1 MNKIKFISAFFIILA
16 SVFYIGCG
24 EDSVNNNGG
33 GPGGTAP
40 TLNMKAGSL
49 YIFNVDSLPVS
60 GGTPTPTRL
69 KTYHTFLAAVTF
81 GGKSNAFP
89 IVSETRDTVANISL
103 GTDTF
108 YVCYESGK
116 FYQYGMLQII
126 SPTIPAAWDL
136 VADFNVSSGTSFTI
150 ASGVPITIGAITA
163 TADITG
169 KIAADTTFNTAGW
182 NNVGINCYRS
192 EIVADIS
199 ISGLPVGKVYVD
211 YYIGDADPASN
222 PSGMVR
228 VKLRPFTI
236 LTYSQAGID
245 QALIRA
251 IIP

>member
-24 EDSVNNNGG
+24 EDSVTNNGG

-40 TLNMKAGSL
+40 NIDMKAGSF
-49 YIFNVDSLPVS
+49 YIFNIDSLPVS
-60 GGTPTPTRL
+60 GGSAPTNL
-69 KTYHTFLAAVTF
+69 KTYNTFLAAVTYQ
-81 GGKSNAFP
+81 GKSNAFP
-89 IVSETRDTVANISL
+89 IVSETRDTVANVSL

-116 FYQYGMLQII
+116 FYQYGMLQLI
-126 SPTIPAAWDL
+126 SPTIPASWDL
-136 VADFNVSSGTSFTI
+136 VADFNVSLGTSFTI
-150 ASGVPITIGAITA
+150 ANGVPITIGAITA
-163 TADITG
+163 IANITG

-192 EIVADIS
+192 EIAADIS
-199 ISGLPVGKVYVD
+199 VSGFPAGIVYVD

-236 LTYSQAGID
+236 LTYSQSGID

-251 IIP
+251 IVP